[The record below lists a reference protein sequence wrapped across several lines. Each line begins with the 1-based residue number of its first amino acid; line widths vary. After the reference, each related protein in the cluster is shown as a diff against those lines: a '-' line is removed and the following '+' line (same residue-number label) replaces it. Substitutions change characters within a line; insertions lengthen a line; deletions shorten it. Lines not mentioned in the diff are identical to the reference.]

1 MQAINYTKYGPLN
14 VLKLEEVRK
23 PVPGNE
29 EVLVRILASSVNFG
43 NVALVKGEPFVSRFW
58 SGLIKPKYTNPGSDI
73 SGVVEEV
80 GKEVTRFKPGD
91 EVIGD
96 LVGCGLGAYAQ
107 YVACPESV
115 LAMKPAN
122 ISHEQAA
129 SVPQSALVALQG
141 LRNKGN
147 IQPGQKVLIYGASG
161 GNGTFAVQVA
171 KAFGAEVTGVCSTKN
186 MELVRSIG
194 ADHVI
199 DYTREDLFSQGGGYD
214 LILSTAGYQS
224 IYDYKRA
231 LGPRGTYVS
240 AGGAMKQVNQGML
253 LGPLLS
259 IKGGKKLTFLYQRT
273 SQEDLF
279 TMKELIEAGKVMPVI
294 DRIYPLE
301 DTIYAME
308 YYSKGRSRG
317 KVIITMQDGMAE

>member
-115 LAMKPAN
+115 LAMKPA
-122 ISHEQAA
+122 
-129 SVPQSALVALQG
+129 
-141 LRNKGN
+141 GN

-224 IYDYKRA
+224 IYDYKQA

-259 IKGGKKLTFLYQRT
+259 SMGGKKLTFLYQRT